1 MACQF
6 GPLKRIINQKKG
18 QPISGRDII
27 ELVKKMIS
35 DNIRHKEAIITT
47 EFIEWFKK
55 NKDYVELYED
65 KETTGS
71 DPFDSAG
78 IIDNDIYFIEFKNQI
93 SKSIVNYENS
103 RGSSI
108 EKKIGQVLQL
118 IYTQENSN
126 IFNSISQ
133 YYDENK
139 IPTLIIVAEK
149 ISKRAL
155 DLLTE
160 MLIRRSKDW
169 QFHYKLIK
177 WSNKK
182 PTYLLEKNIFF
193 QDLKKNSTIEI
204 PYFPNTA
211 TKRNGKLNNKTLEQK
226 LKKIEKLNEFNL
238 LKNYLLGNNFELK
251 YNIKSVNFTFEGKSI
266 FGVWP
271 FESDVIN
278 GLRMSFELEK
288 INKLLNLKINSLE
301 ELGITRSKQKLGFLG
316 FNGFV
321 SDKYE
326 MEKLLKKLKTLANS
340 VYKK

>member
-1 MACQF
+1 
-6 GPLKRIINQKKG
+6 
-18 QPISGRDII
+18 
-27 ELVKKMIS
+27 MIS

-47 EFIEWFKK
+47 EFIEWFRK

-78 IIDNDIYFIEFKNQI
+78 IIDNDLYFIEFKNQI
-93 SKSIVNYENS
+93 SKSMVYYENS
-103 RGSSI
+103 KGSSI
-108 EKKIGQVLQL
+108 EKKIGQVLKL
-118 IYTQENSN
+118 IYAQENSN

-133 YYDENK
+133 YYSANK
-139 IPTLIIVAEK
+139 IPTLIVVAEK
-149 ISKRAL
+149 ISKSAL

-160 MLIRRSKDW
+160 MLNRRSNDW

-182 PTYLLEKNIFF
+182 PTYLLEKNNSF

-204 PYFPNTA
+204 PYFPSTA
-211 TKRNGKLNNKTLEQK
+211 TKRNVKLNNKTLEQK
-226 LKKIEKLNEFNL
+226 LKEIDKLNEFNL
-238 LKNYLLGNNFELK
+238 LKNYLLKNDFELK
-251 YNIKSVNFTFEGKSI
+251 YNIKNVNFTFDGKSI

-271 FESDVIN
+271 SDSDVIN

-288 INKLLNLKINSLE
+288 INNFLNLKINSLQ
-301 ELGITRSKQKLGFLG
+301 ELGIIRSKQKLGFLG

-321 SDKYE
+321 RDKNE
-326 MEKLLKKLKTLANS
+326 MEKLIEKIKNAC
-340 VYKK
+340 